1 MQSGAFAMR
10 ASGPTTTTTMLR
22 RKESNLQPS
31 ASEAAALPVAPLPN
45 AGAEGLEPSAHR
57 FKGGRSTV
65 ELRPKSN
72 VMDGVRIELT
82 MLASERR
89 GYGPLDHRWS
99 HPVLVRRAL
108 ELPNARRS
116 PLLFALSE
124 NDEEEREAVEA
135 PGGDD
140 VGGNI
145 EPASPGRR
153 PGAQPMGDT
162 RVCTAGRSR
171 TFSSGFWRPVPLPM
185 GLLP

>member
-1 MQSGAFAMR
+1 
-10 ASGPTTTTTMLR
+10 
-22 RKESNLQPS
+22 
-31 ASEAAALPVAPLPN
+31 
-45 AGAEGLEPSAHR
+45 
-57 FKGGRSTV
+57 
-65 ELRPKSN
+65 
-72 VMDGVRIELT
+72 MDGVRIELT

-108 ELPNARRS
+108 ELPNTRRS

-124 NDEEEREAVEA
+124 NDGEEREA
-135 PGGDD
+135 G
-140 VGGNI
+140 I

>member
-1 MQSGAFAMR
+1 
-10 ASGPTTTTTMLR
+10 MLG

-45 AGAEGLEPSAHR
+45 AGAEGVEPSAGR

-82 MLASERR
+82 VLASERR

-108 ELPNARRS
+108 EMPNARRS

-124 NDEEEREAVEA
+124 NDEEEREA
-135 PGGDD
+135 G
-140 VGGNI
+140 I

-162 RVCTAGRSR
+162 RVYTAGRSR